1 MQLHDCKV
9 TGFRGEFGP
18 AERAGVQ
25 IGWEIVGAAGTRV
38 DNMETLQVRALRGLI
53 WRVHLTSA
61 VPGRRRLSYV
71 RTAPSSRRI
80 LCSSCPR
87 QQRGG
92 EGEGGMRRSRGRS
105 IAGKATESFDA
116 FSYSINPCH
125 FMTAYPVRPRATSAR
140 QARGAQSL
148 PCPMPGRRTPL
159 RTPKHRWSRPTRA
172 GRSSRSSPTSRTP
185 PS

>member
-53 WRVHLTSA
+53 WRVHLISA
-61 VPGRRRLSYV
+61 VPVRRRLSYAP
-71 RTAPSSRRI
+71 TAPSSRRI

-87 QQRGG
+87 QQRDG
-92 EGEGGMRRSRGRS
+92 EGEGGMRRLRGRS

-125 FMTAYPVRPRATSAR
+125 VMTAYPVPPLASATP
-140 QARGAQSL
+140 ARGAQFL
-148 PCPMPGRRTPL
+148 PCPMTGRRTPL

-172 GRSSRSSPTSRTP
+172 GRSSRSNPTSRTP